1 MPAFTRLPGIALGLL
16 LGSIAPQVGAAQS
29 CQLFAAALD
38 AVGASPGNAVLI
50 AQTTNGVPGFA
61 FNAYTTMLR
70 DDTALAR
77 VMIPLIDKANVTR
90 IPVPSCLV
98 DSLRWHTIAD
108 STLFRLFRPD
118 SGDRWANF
126 RKSFPATPTF
136 ALLSQPVL
144 SGDTATLYVAIA
156 KDRLN
161 GFGMIVQFVRDS
173 TGRWVKRAELQLWIS

>member
-1 MPAFTRLPGIALGLL
+1 MTSLMRVSLGLVFGL
-16 LGSIAPQVGAAQS
+16 AAPHVGAAQS
-29 CQLFAAALD
+29 CQLFAAALE

-50 AQTTNGVPGFA
+50 AQTTDGIPGFA

-70 DDTALAR
+70 GDTALAR
-77 VMIPLIDKANVTR
+77 IMMPLVKKANTTR
-90 IPVPSCLV
+90 VPVPSCLV
-98 DSLRWHTIAD
+98 DSLGWHTVAD

-144 SGDTATLYVAIA
+144 SGDTATL
-156 KDRLN
+156 
-161 GFGMIVQFVRDS
+161 S
-173 TGRWVKRAELQLWIS
+173 ISFLLSL